1 MRNVLKEQIEQVRD
15 PHKTF
20 VATVEESKQAA
31 EVDKSWESHN
41 QEQKKHHREVLVTY
55 RDDNKK
61 VQTLPP
67 PNLSPLCKALTSLP
81 SNSVNRSVHSLVIRL
96 KTHLVS

>member
-61 VQTLPP
+61 LIELKEQKRREAKEAQ
-67 PNLSPLCKALTSLP
+67 SSLERKILAQNP
-81 SNSVNRSVHSLVIRL
+81 INWNHSL
-96 KTHLVS
+96 T